1 VLWLR
6 LNEVLHEF
14 ENIKRIIKEYITKTN
29 EHKEILNDEDLIA
42 LEKLSEKLE
51 NLKVA
56 LNTLP
61 EIKESLPKEQRTLE
75 QY

>member
-1 VLWLR
+1 MLR
-6 LNEVLHEF
+6 LNEVLLEF
-14 ENIKRIIKEYITKTN
+14 EKIKTIIKEYITKTK
-29 EHKEILNDEDLIA
+29 EHKKILNDKDLIA
-42 LEKLSEKLE
+42 LKELTYKLE

-61 EIKESLPKEQRTLE
+61 EIKESLPTEQTTLE

>member
-1 VLWLR
+1 MLR
-6 LNEVLHEF
+6 LNEVLLEF

-42 LEKLSEKLE
+42 LKELTYKLE

-61 EIKESLPKEQRTLE
+61 EIKESLPKEQKTLE

>member
-1 VLWLR
+1 VR
-6 LNEVLHEF
+6 INEVLLEF
-14 ENIKRIIKEYITKTN
+14 EKIKTIIKEYITKTK
-29 EHKEILNDEDLIA
+29 EYKEILNDKDLIT
-42 LEKLSEKLE
+42 LKELTYKLE

-61 EIKESLPKEQRTLE
+61 EIKESLPTEQTSLD

>member
-1 VLWLR
+1 MR
-6 LNEVLHEF
+6 INEVLLEF
-14 ENIKRIIKEYITKTN
+14 EKIKTIIKEYITKTK
-29 EHKEILNDEDLIA
+29 EYKEILNDKDLIT
-42 LEKLSEKLE
+42 LKELTYKLE

-61 EIKESLPKEQRTLE
+61 EIKESLPTEQTTLE

>member
-1 VLWLR
+1 MR
-6 LNEVLHEF
+6 INEVLLEF
-14 ENIKRIIKEYITKTN
+14 EKIKTIIKEYITKTK
-29 EHKEILNDEDLIA
+29 EYKEILNDKDLIT
-42 LEKLSEKLE
+42 LKELTYKLE

-61 EIKESLPKEQRTLE
+61 EIKESLPTEQTSLD

>member
-1 VLWLR
+1 MLR
-6 LNEVLHEF
+6 LNEVLLEF
-14 ENIKRIIKEYITKTN
+14 EKIKTIIKEYITKTK
-29 EHKEILNDEDLIA
+29 EHKKILNDKDLIA
-42 LEKLSEKLE
+42 LKELTYKLE

-61 EIKESLPKEQRTLE
+61 EIKESLPTEQTSLD

>member
-1 VLWLR
+1 MR
-6 LNEVLHEF
+6 INEVLLEF
-14 ENIKRIIKEYITKTN
+14 EKIKTIIKEYITKTK
-29 EHKEILNDEDLIA
+29 EYKEILNDKDLIA
-42 LEKLSEKLE
+42 LKELTYKLE

-61 EIKESLPKEQRTLE
+61 EIKESLPTEQTSLD

>member
-1 VLWLR
+1 VR
-6 LNEVLHEF
+6 INEVLLEF
-14 ENIKRIIKEYITKTN
+14 EKIKTIIKEYITKTK
-29 EHKEILNDEDLIA
+29 EYKEILNDKDLIA
-42 LEKLSEKLE
+42 LKELTYKLE

-61 EIKESLPKEQRTLE
+61 EIKESLPTEQTSLD